1 VNEDRVPN
9 PVELA
14 TRLRELHRPGDPLI
28 LPNAWDAASA
38 RLVVQAGFAAVASTS
53 WGVAE
58 SLGYGDGEHAPV
70 TEMIAAAA
78 RIAGA
83 VDVPVTVDAEAGYGL
98 EPEEL
103 VQRVVGAGA
112 HGCNVED
119 SDHRAGGLT
128 DAGTQ
133 AARIGAL
140 RAAADGSG
148 VPLVL
153 NARIDLFH
161 DTRDDDVQLT
171 RVPEAI
177 DRARRYLDAGADCV
191 YPILAGKPAAEAFC
205 AGLDAGNV
213 NLMLFAA
220 DPQVA
225 ERIRWAAALGV
236 ARISFGSSL
245 WRVQQQ
251 AIGAA
256 LERIAGRDAPTPEP

>member
-1 VNEDRVPN
+1 VSDDAANTDA
-9 PVELA
+9 ELA
-14 TRLRELHRPGDPLI
+14 TRLRDLHRPGDPLV

-58 SLGYGDGEHAPV
+58 SLGYGDGEAAPV

-78 RIAGA
+78 RIAQA
-83 VDVPVTVDAEAGYGL
+83 VHVPVTVDAEAGYGL
-98 EPEEL
+98 DPEEL
-103 VQRVVGAGA
+103 VQRLVGAGA

-128 DAGTQ
+128 DAETQ
-133 AARIGAL
+133 ATRIAAL
-140 RAAADGSG
+140 RHAAEGSG

-153 NARIDLFH
+153 NARVDLFH
-161 DTRDDDVQLT
+161 DTRDDEVQLT

-191 YPILAGKPAAEAFC
+191 YPILAGRPAAEALC
-205 AGLDAGNV
+205 AGLDGANV
-213 NLMLFAA
+213 NLMLFAG
-220 DPQVA
+220 DPEVT
-225 ERIRWAAALGV
+225 ERIRWAAGLGV

-256 LERIAGRDAPTPEP
+256 LEAIASVSAPNLDR